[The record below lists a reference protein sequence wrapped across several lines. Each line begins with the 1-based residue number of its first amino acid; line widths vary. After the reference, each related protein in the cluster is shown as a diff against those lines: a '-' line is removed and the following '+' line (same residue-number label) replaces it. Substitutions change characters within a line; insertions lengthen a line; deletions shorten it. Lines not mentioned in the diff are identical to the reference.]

1 MFHWRGFV
9 TLQIVIAPKSNTAEE
24 QCKYSESA
32 ESSWVNLL
40 NMAHYLPFLISI
52 ENRTGRCWINIKMIN
67 LCNQTAVEWDFDK
80 TTAELN

>member
-32 ESSWVNLL
+32 ESS
-40 NMAHYLPFLISI
+40 
-52 ENRTGRCWINIKMIN
+52 
-67 LCNQTAVEWDFDK
+67 
-80 TTAELN
+80 